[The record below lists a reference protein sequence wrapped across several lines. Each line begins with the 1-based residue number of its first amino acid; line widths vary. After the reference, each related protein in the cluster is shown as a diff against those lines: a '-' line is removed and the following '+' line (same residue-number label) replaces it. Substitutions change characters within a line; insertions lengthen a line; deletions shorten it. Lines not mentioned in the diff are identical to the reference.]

1 MDNWDDLRF
10 VVALAR
16 YGSMANAARHL
27 RTNTA
32 TVSRRIKR
40 LNQSANTA
48 LFQKGATEWEL
59 TPEGRRLYDMA
70 ASFGD
75 ELETFKAASHTSAQT
90 VQTVR
95 VTSLEFL
102 NAEVL
107 APAIRTFREN
117 HANIAMELSATDRN
131 VSLAYGEADIAL
143 RLSRPNEG
151 RLVARRIADV
161 RMGVFG
167 HKGAKAKDWIGLPYE
182 LDWTPEMKNGHAHF
196 GCEPA
201 LRLSSFSAILKAMH
215 ETGLN
220 GIAPQFLADRSG
232 PFELLQPK
240 EERCVR
246 EVWMLVHETRKND
259 LGIRNTCKWIEN
271 AFAKMGAN

>member
-40 LNQSANTA
+40 LNESSSTT
-48 LFQKGATEWEL
+48 LFQKGASEWEL
-59 TPEGRRLYDMA
+59 TREGQRLYDIA
-70 ASFGD
+70 ASFGED
-75 ELETFKAASHTSAQT
+75 LETFEAISHESSLSLQT
-90 VQTVR
+90 VS

-102 NAEVL
+102 NARVL
-107 APAIRTFREN
+107 SPALQSFSEN
-117 HANIAMELSATDRN
+117 HTNIALELSATDRN

-143 RLSRPNEG
+143 RLSRPSEG
-151 RLVARRIADV
+151 RLVARRVADLSL
-161 RMGVFG
+161 GIFG
-167 HKGAKAKDWIGLPYE
+167 TKGSKSNDWIGLPYD
-182 LDWTPEMKNGHAHF
+182 LDWTPEMKTAHAHF

-201 LRLSSFSAILKAMH
+201 LRISSFTGILRAM
-215 ETGLN
+215 ETTGLN
-220 GIAPQFLADRSG
+220 GIAPQFLANAFG

-240 EERCVR
+240 QECCVR

-259 LGIRNTCKWIEN
+259 LGIRNTCKWIES
-271 AFAKMGAN
+271 AFMDADIS

>member
-40 LNQSANTA
+40 LNETADNA
-48 LFQKGATEWEL
+48 LFQKGASEWEL

-70 ASFGD
+70 ANFGE
-75 ELETFKAASHTSAQT
+75 ELENFKATSHTSKQSI
-90 VQTVR
+90 QTVR
-95 VTSLEFL
+95 VTSLDFL
-102 NAEVL
+102 NAQIL
-107 APAIRTFREN
+107 APSMGGF
-117 HANIAMELSATDRN
+117 HKHHPNIALELSATDRN

-143 RLSRPNEG
+143 RLSRPREG
-151 RLVARRIADV
+151 RLMARRIADLKI
-161 RMGVFG
+161 GVFG
-167 HKGAKAKDWIGLPYE
+167 HKDSKEQNWIGLPYE

-201 LRLSSFSAILKAMH
+201 LRVSSYLGILKAMK
-215 ETGLN
+215 ETGLC
-220 GIAPQFLADRSG
+220 GIVPQFLADGFGS
-232 PFELLQPK
+232 FELLQPK
-240 EERCVR
+240 EERCNR

-259 LGIRNTCKWIEN
+259 LGIRNTCRWIEHSYTKIREN
-271 AFAKMGAN
+271 

>member
-40 LNQSANTA
+40 LNQSADTV

-59 TPEGRRLYDMA
+59 TPEGQRLYDLA
-70 ASFGD
+70 ASFGE
-75 ELETFKAASHTSAQT
+75 ELESFEASSHTSERA

-102 NAEVL
+102 NALVL
-107 APAIRTFREN
+107 SPAIKSFRQN
-117 HANIAMELSATDRN
+117 HPNIALELSATDRN

-143 RLSRPNEG
+143 RLSRPSEG
-151 RLVARRIADV
+151 RLVARRIADIK
-161 RMGVFG
+161 MGVFG
-167 HKGAKAKDWIGLPYE
+167 QKGSKDNDWIGLPYE

-201 LRLSSFSAILKAMH
+201 LRISSFVGILTAME
-215 ETGLN
+215 ETGLS
-220 GIAPQFLADRSG
+220 GIAPQFLADACG
-232 PFELLQPK
+232 PYELLQPK
-240 EERCVR
+240 EERCIR

-271 AFAKMGAN
+271 SFGAINAS

>member
-10 VVALAR
+10 MVALAR

-40 LNQSANTA
+40 LNENANTV
-48 LFQKGATEWEL
+48 LFQKGASEWEL
-59 TPEGRRLYDMA
+59 TPKGRCLYDMA
-70 ASFGD
+70 ASFSD
-75 ELETFKAASHTSAQT
+75 DLESFRAASPLSERTI
-90 VQTVR
+90 QTVR

-102 NAEVL
+102 NAQVL
-107 APAIRTFREN
+107 SPALKSFREN
-117 HANIAMELSATDRN
+117 YGNIALELSATDRN

-143 RLSRPNEG
+143 RLSRPSAG
-151 RLVARRIADV
+151 RLVARRIADLK
-161 RMGVFG
+161 MGVFG
-167 HKGAKAKDWIGLPYE
+167 HKGTKESDWIGLPYE
-182 LDWTPEMKNGHAHF
+182 LDWTPEMKNGHAHY
-196 GCEPA
+196 GREPA
-201 LRLSSFSAILKAMH
+201 LRVSSFMEILKGME

-220 GIAPQFLADRSG
+220 GIAPQFLADAFG
-232 PFELLQPK
+232 PYELQQPK

-271 AFAKMGAN
+271 SFAKIDVF